1 MSSALVRNPG
11 DGTTFRY
18 YTNVIEQ
25 VVSDAETGGLA
36 TVTRSIA
43 RPDQAPPLHT
53 HSREDESWIILSGRV
68 RFWVGSTSL
77 DECDVHEAEPGAF
90 VYGPR
95 SVPHTYQAITSTAE
109 LLIICNPGAIE
120 GYFHEAGAADS
131 RSDASHSLMEE
142 YGFVIH
148 GNPPPAPQTD

>member
-1 MSSALVRNPG
+1 M
-11 DGTTFRY
+11 
-18 YTNVIEQ
+18 
-25 VVSDAETGGLA
+25 
-36 TVTRSIA
+36 
-43 RPDQAPPLHT
+43 RPDQSPPLHT

-90 VYGPR
+90 VWGPR

-109 LLIICNPGAIE
+109 LLCIINPGAIE
-120 GYFHEAGAADS
+120 GHFHAAGAADAP
-131 RSDASHSLMEE
+131 SDAAHSLLEE

-148 GNPPPAPQTD
+148 DNPPPAPRRTDHECRRRSPGLIMATKSSDGTACAAPRGGSRVPKAMPG